1 MDALKI
7 VLGCII
13 GVALAGLVLWAL
25 GRLAQKRKSDNI
37 SRAGMDAWFRRRR
50 LSAARKGTV
59 MDPVTIAAAIAFFGT
74 IVVALITITV
84 KRVFQWFQARG
95 RIRAENSQAIA
106 FTLADRINNKQYVE
120 VSGVFNNRP
129 EKTRIVQGFYDLER
143 NTVIDAR
150 ALASSSV
157 PDEDIVA
164 QHAQGDGLVIYT

>member
-1 MDALKI
+1 
-7 VLGCII
+7 
-13 GVALAGLVLWAL
+13 
-25 GRLAQKRKSDNI
+25 
-37 SRAGMDAWFRRRR
+37 
-50 LSAARKGTV
+50 

-95 RIRAENSQAIA
+95 RIKAENSQAIA

-157 PDEDIVA
+157 PDEEIVA